1 MQITDPSQLSVG
13 MKIYLVHAFTDERK
27 NNNCTI
33 HCHELM
39 AFSTGKKTGAF
50 AKFKD
55 VPVSPKADYL
65 KLDYDNSVWTAQSF
79 YNGSHVRESSLQDMG
94 IVANTY
100 NDHQTFDDCMDAH
113 QYLAVLLG
121 FVDSNGKI
129 ILRIKS
135 SQLPPSGINT
145 TAAGLNKPAL
155 EDTDYDRAMRVV

>member
-13 MKIYLVHAFTDERK
+13 MKIYLVHAFTDDRK
-27 NNNCTI
+27 KNNCTLC
-33 HCHELM
+33 CHEVV

-55 VPVSPKADYL
+55 VPVSSTADRL
-65 KLDYDNSVWTAQSF
+65 KLDYDNGVWETQSF
-79 YNGSHVRESSLQDMG
+79 YNSLHVRESSLQDMG

-100 NDHQTFDDCMDAH
+100 NDHQTYDDAMEAH
-113 QYLAVLLG
+113 QYLAKLLG

-129 ILRIKS
+129 ILTIKS
-135 SQLPPSGINT
+135 SQLPSTRNSQ
-145 TAAGLNKPAL
+145 AAVLSKPAL